1 MPPITAPSALDRY
14 LDDLDPELARIAADL
29 TRALARGAQ
38 QRAGRATHT
47 TGVSA
52 TGRLRIVA
60 GPDLPPHPLL
70 RPGAQYAV
78 ALRHASFKGFAD
90 DAVRD
95 GRSASL
101 RILASDVRGEDGQ
114 LPLEDGALDLIL
126 STGDTFV
133 LRDARIFHRWF
144 FADLEQRAEI
154 LTWYDAFLPSFAGF
168 VRGPGSFTDLDYYSQ
183 ITYHFDAD
191 DGRRFLARWRLTAL
205 EDRPDGGKVD
215 PSELRLPLDYVPR
228 KDGDARSTTY
238 LRDELRRRVRE
249 GGVDY
254 RLQIQLRPL
263 PDDPAARRAAAD
275 TTAAWPED
283 QFPHRDVAAIHLDA
297 VLPEDAAARLAL
309 NVGRMPRGLE
319 LLRADDAEDPAA
331 IGHLRV
337 IAYQASAA
345 VRQGRPLPARLAAL
359 LEAHGGPLALPAA
372 PEAPRVLRPDGVYRG
387 LDPGFRRELGSFA
400 RELYR
405 RTAALGRPPAR
416 SPGILLRG
424 ELTLSP
430 GEGVPAHPLLAAGRR
445 HAAVLRHVGELA
457 FDDDAIADCRCAHL
471 RVLDDPEDMSRGSL
485 NFNLFSAPAYRAPH
499 ARAVMAWSLGDR
511 ARREAIAAELPGYL
525 ERMRGWI
532 RDPDSYAGLHYH
544 ALLTFTLTDAGGGAH
559 WARWRLIPAD
569 RGPDRGSVDPS
580 RVSAAA
586 EYLPRRE
593 GDQRPRTYLRDELR
607 RRLAAGPVAYILQ
620 LQSRPRGADDDP
632 ALDPSRTWPED
643 QFPWRDVGELRLD
656 RELDDAAPRA
666 VDIRPE
672 DMPASLALP
681 RATAVDA
688 FTSVGHFSAIA
699 NDIIARMQAGLPPH
713 PELQAMIDEVGAGE
727 RVAAGTGRRIG
738 VIGAGAA
745 GLVVARELQRRG
757 IPVTVIERAN
767 QVGGKG
773 ATFEVDGREYDLGTH
788 LCTSQYHHLRRL
800 AEEVGCPTELTDQL
814 VSFDAETRKTYV
826 VGETFFGELHS
837 YARLLELRR
846 DAFPG
851 LGLQGLAPAA
861 AALAEPAGAWLDRH
875 GLRSLV
881 HAMSL
886 DIGYTSSG
894 YGYLDEPELPALYL
908 LRMIELGGFL
918 DTAQQRHYQGEWTI
932 AGGFMNLWRRVAAQI
947 HDLRLGVHVHAVD
960 RLADRVLVRTDAGDL
975 DFDAIVIACPLEQ
988 SLHFLDADDEEQE
1001 LFSRVRYNAYY
1012 THVVS
1017 VRGLPRKGF
1026 YMVAQNSLGGERRG
1040 RVTAFH
1046 HRHHDTDVYTIYAY
1060 GLPGQTVG
1068 QAQKILRDDVAA
1080 MGGEVDAIHTSK
1092 RWEFFPHVTSADI
1105 RAGFYERIE
1114 ARQGRRR
1121 TYYAGSALS
1130 YELVECVVAHA
1141 RELVERHFAGDREP
1155 APAPEAAAKV
1165 TSHGPTRTYPEV
1177 RAWMIDHLAAELRV
1191 PSARIDAHL
1200 AMESYAVDSV
1210 AANSLMGEFSEWLG
1224 FRVTPALFVEHP
1236 TIDAMARFLADEDY

>member
-38 QRAGRATHT
+38 QRGGRATHT

-60 GPDLPPHPLL
+60 DADVPPHPLL
-70 RPGAQYAV
+70 QRGAEYAV

-101 RILASDVRGEDGQ
+101 RILADDARGDDGQ
-114 LPLEDGALDLIL
+114 LRLEDGALDLIL

-133 LRDARIFHRWF
+133 LRDAQIFHRWF

-154 LTWYDAFLPSFAGF
+154 LTWYDAFRPSFADF
-168 VRGPGSFTDLDYYSQ
+168 VRSPDSFLDLDYYSQ
-183 ITYHFDAD
+183 ITYHFDAA
-191 DGRRFLARWRLTAL
+191 DGRRFLARWRLTAPGA
-205 EDRPDGGKVD
+205 RPDGGKVD
-215 PSELRLPLDYVPR
+215 PSELVLPLDYVPR

-238 LRDELRRRVRE
+238 LRDDFRRRVRE

-254 RLQIQLRPL
+254 RLQVQLRPL
-263 PDDPAARRAAAD
+263 PADPAARRAAAD

-319 LLRADDAEDPAA
+319 LLRADDADDPAA

-345 VRQGRPLPARLAAL
+345 VRQGRPLPPRLAAL
-359 LEAHGGPLALPAA
+359 LAAHGGPLALPTA
-372 PEAPRVLRPDGVYRG
+372 EAPRVLRPDSVLRG
-387 LDPGFRRELGSFA
+387 LDLEFRRELGRFA

-416 SPGILLRG
+416 APGIVLRG
-424 ELTLSP
+424 ELTLAP
-430 GEGVPAHPLLAAGRR
+430 ADGVPAHPLLATGRR
-445 HAAVLRHVGELA
+445 HAALLRHVGELA
-457 FDDDAIADCRCAHL
+457 FDDDAIADIRCAHL
-471 RVLDDPEDMSRGSL
+471 RVLDDPDDLSRGLL
-485 NFNLFSAPAYRAPH
+485 NFNMYSGPAYRAPH

-511 ARREAIAAELPGYL
+511 ARREAIAGEHPGYEDRL
-525 ERMRGWI
+525 RALI

-544 ALLTFTLTDAGGGAH
+544 ALLTFTLTDAAGGAH
-559 WARWRLIPAD
+559 WARWRLIPGD
-569 RGPDRGSVDPS
+569 RGPDRGFVDPA
-580 RVSAAA
+580 RISAAT
-586 EYLPRRE
+586 EYAPRRE
-593 GDQRPRTYLRDELR
+593 GDPRPRSYLRDELR
-607 RRLAAGPVAYILQ
+607 RRLADGPVTYVLQ
-620 LQSRPRGADDDP
+620 LQTRPRGGDDDP
-632 ALDPSRTWPED
+632 ALDPTRPWPED
-643 QFPWRDVGELRLD
+643 ASPWRDVGELRLD
-656 RELDDAAPRA
+656 RELDVAAARA
-666 VDIRPE
+666 LDIRPE
-672 DMPASLALP
+672 DMPASLGLP
-681 RATAVDA
+681 RASAVDGFA
-688 FTSVGHFSAIA
+688 SVGQFSAIA
-699 NDIIARMQAGLPPH
+699 NDIIARMQAGQAPH
-713 PELQAMIDEVGAGE
+713 PELQAMIDEVAAGE
-727 RVAAGTGRRIG
+727 RVTAGAGRRVG

-757 IPVTVIERAN
+757 IAVTVIDRADR
-767 QVGGKG
+767 VGGKG

-814 VSFDAETRKTYV
+814 VSFDAETRRTYV
-826 VGETFFGELHS
+826 VGETFLGDLRS

-851 LGLQGLAPAA
+851 LGRPGLHHAA
-861 AALAEPAGAWLDRH
+861 AALAEPVGAWLDRH
-875 GLRSLV
+875 GLRALV
-881 HAMSL
+881 HTMSL

-918 DTAQQRHYQGEWTI
+918 DTGQQRHYQGEWTI
-932 AGGFMNLWRRVAAQI
+932 AGGFMNLWRRVAAQL

-975 DFDAIVIACPLEQ
+975 DFDELVIACPLEQ
-988 SLHFLDADDEEQE
+988 ALHFLDADDEESE
-1001 LFSRVRYNAYY
+1001 LFARVRYNAYY

-1026 YMVAQNSLGGERRG
+1026 YMVAQNSLGGQRRG

-1046 HRHHDTDVYTIYAY
+1046 HRHADTDVYTVYAY
-1060 GLPGQTVG
+1060 GLPGQTLG

-1080 MGGEVDAIHTSK
+1080 MGGEVEAIHTSK
-1092 RWEFFPHVTSADI
+1092 RWDFHPHVTSADI

-1141 RELVERHFAGDREP
+1141 RELVDRHFAGDREP
-1155 APAPEAAAKV
+1155 APAPASAPQAA
-1165 TSHGPTRTYPEV
+1165 TQGPARTYPEV

-1191 PSARIDAHL
+1191 PAARIDAHA

-1210 AANSLMGEFSEWLG
+1210 VANSLMGEFSEWLG

-1236 TIDAMARFLADEDY
+1236 TIDAMARFLAGEDY

>member
-1 MPPITAPSALDRY
+1 MPPITAPSTLDRY

-52 TGRLRIVA
+52 TGRLRITA
-60 GPDLPPHPLL
+60 DPELPPHPLL
-70 RPGAQYAV
+70 RPGATYAV

-101 RILASDVRGEDGQ
+101 RILGDDARGDDGE
-114 LPLEDGALDLIL
+114 LRLEDGALDLVL

-154 LTWYDAFLPSFAGF
+154 LTWYDAFLPSFADF
-168 VRGPGSFTDLDYYSQ
+168 VRGPDAFTDLDYYSQ
-183 ITYHFDAD
+183 ITYHFDAE
-191 DGRRFLARWRLTAL
+191 DGRRFLARWRLTAR
-205 EDRPDGGKVD
+205 EDRPDGGKID
-215 PSELRLPLDYVPR
+215 RSELALPLDYVPR
-228 KDGDARSTTY
+228 RDGDTRPATY
-238 LRDELRRRVRE
+238 LRDDFRRRVRD

-254 RLQIQLRPL
+254 RLQVQLRPL

-275 TTAAWPED
+275 TTAAWPAAE
-283 QFPHRDVAAIHLDA
+283 FPHRDVAAIHLDA
-297 VLPEDAAARLAL
+297 VLPEDSAARLAL

-319 LLRADDAEDPAA
+319 LLRADDAADPAA

-345 VRQGRPLPARLAAL
+345 VRQGRPLPPRLAAL
-359 LEAHGGPLALPAA
+359 LAAHGGPLALPAA
-372 PEAPRVLRPDGVYRG
+372 PADPRVLRPDAVYRG
-387 LDPGFRRELGSFA
+387 LDPEFRRELGRFA
-400 RELYR
+400 GELYR
-405 RTAALGRPPAR
+405 RVAALGRPPTR
-416 SPGILLRG
+416 SPGLVLRG
-424 ELTLSP
+424 ELALGP
-430 GEGVPAHPLLAAGRR
+430 ADGVPAHPLLVAGRR
-445 HAAVLRHVGELA
+445 YAAVLRHVGELA
-457 FDDDAIADCRCAHL
+457 FEDEAIADCRCAHL
-471 RVLDDPEDMSRGSL
+471 RLLDDPEDLSRGLL
-485 NFNLFSAPAYRAPH
+485 NFNMFSAPAYRAPH

-532 RDPDSYAGLHYH
+532 RDPDSYAELHYH
-544 ALLTFTLTDAGGGAH
+544 ALLTFTLSDAAGGAH
-559 WARWRLIPAD
+559 WARWRLIPGE
-569 RGPDRGSVDPS
+569 RGPDRGFVDPA

-586 EYLPRRE
+586 EFLPRRE
-593 GDQRPRTYLRDELR
+593 GDPRPRTHLRDELR
-607 RRLAAGPVAYILQ
+607 RRLAAGPLTYVLQ
-620 LQSRPRGADDDP
+620 LQTRPRGGDDDP
-632 ALDPSRTWPED
+632 ALDPSVTWPED
-643 QFPWRDVGELRLD
+643 QLPWRDVGELRLTH
-656 RELDDAAPRA
+656 ELDDAAARA
-666 VDIRPE
+666 LDIRPE

-681 RATAVDA
+681 RATAVDGLA
-688 FTSVGHFSAIA
+688 SVGQFSAIA
-699 NDIIARMQAGLPPH
+699 NDIIARLQAGQPPH
-713 PELQAMIDEVGAGE
+713 PELQAMVDELAAGQ
-727 RVAAGTGRRIG
+727 RVAAGTGRRVG

-757 IPVTVIERAN
+757 IAVTVIERAD

-773 ATFEVDGREYDLGTH
+773 ATFTVDGREYDLGTH

-826 VGETFFGELHS
+826 IGETFLGDLRS

-846 DAFPG
+846 EAFPG
-851 LGLQGLAPAA
+851 LGDPGLAPAA

-875 GLRSLV
+875 GLRALV
-881 HAMSL
+881 HTMSL

-932 AGGFMNLWRRVAAQI
+932 AGGFMNLWRRVAAQL
-947 HDLRLGVHVHAVD
+947 HDLRLGVHIHAVD
-960 RLADRVLVRTDAGDL
+960 RLADRVVVRTDAGDL
-975 DFDAIVIACPLEQ
+975 DFDAIVLACPLEQ
-988 SLHFLDADDEEQE
+988 SLHFLDADDEERD
-1001 LFSRVRYNAYY
+1001 LFARLRYNAYY

-1017 VRGLPRKGF
+1017 LQGLPRKGF
-1026 YMVAQNSLGGERRG
+1026 YMVAQHSLGGERRG

-1046 HRHHDTDVYTIYAY
+1046 HRHEATDVYTVYAY

-1068 QAQKILRDDVAA
+1068 QAQRILREDIAA

-1092 RWEFFPHVTSADI
+1092 RWDFFPHVRAADL
-1105 RAGFYERIE
+1105 RAGFYERLE
-1114 ARQGRRR
+1114 ARQGKHR

-1141 RELVERHFAGDREP
+1141 RDLVQRHFAADGEP
-1155 APAPEAAAKV
+1155 AATAAPAPGDAP
-1165 TSHGPTRTYPEV
+1165 SGPTRGYLEI

-1191 PSARIDAHL
+1191 PAARLDAHA

-1210 AANSLMGEFSEWLG
+1210 AATSLIGEFSEWLG

-1236 TIDAMARFLADEDY
+1236 TIDAMARFLAGEDY